1 MALETKNLG
10 IGDKHCHFSGNY
22 TATRIENGNFP
33 FLSTP
38 HRIYGGRL
46 TKNENP
52 EVLNGSVF
60 CRQMAVF

>member
-1 MALETKNLG
+1 MGRICTSRSHKSVLLYHLLG
-10 IGDKHCHFSGNY
+10 NGVKHCHFSGNN
-22 TATRIENGNFP
+22 TATRFENGNFP

-52 EVLNGSVF
+52 EV
-60 CRQMAVF
+60 